1 MIEGL
6 CCLQEN
12 PSEEDGAVVDK
23 IMSSRVVKKEVSV
36 LGAGFGSSGGDPI
49 TVAPGRVRSESVCSV
64 FFSVC
69 FSSAGLSR
77 SAAGSGGVLCEIQKL
92 VSLIFQLQLW
102 QLLSL
107 FVVTEP
113 KRESFL

>member
-1 MIEGL
+1 MIKGL

-36 LGAGFGSSGGDPI
+36 LGAGFGS
-49 TVAPGRVRSESVCSV
+49 ECVCSV

-77 SAAGSGGVLCEIQKL
+77 SAAGSGGVLCKIQKL
-92 VSLIFQLQLW
+92 VSLISQCQLW

-107 FVVTEP
+107 FVITET
-113 KRESFL
+113 KREDFL